1 MSPRLT
7 VPRPAVRQFLCT
19 NLGTTNPTQLC
30 SSRQKQL
37 CSDQDT
43 GQPSCAC
50 LPAPGS
56 SALRLPPPPSASSAS
71 SAHLAAIQTLLAQL
85 IALAFLVAP
94 PYRLPEPFRGLLA
107 VRWRRFAVSARCLA
121 PADLRTVRSAGWLH
135 GSRIRS
141 TTAPSRLVDPPCHP
155 GTTMRFT
162 LFSSRSR
169 SMCKRVSIQA
179 LAQLPV
185 LCSGSWM
192 PARKACALVPP
203 HTGINSTDGSFPT
216 AKDAQRKDDAKEI
229 RSVSAHSTSG
239 AIHPDMPDRLTA

>member
-7 VPRPAVRQFLCT
+7 VPRSAVRQFLCT
-19 NLGTTNPTQLC
+19 NLGTAPHPALLFQAKAALQRSGHRPALLC
-30 SSRQKQL
+30 LSSGPWPLSPR
-37 CSDQDT
+37 
-43 GQPSCAC
+43 
-50 LPAPGS
+50 
-56 SALRLPPPPSASSAS
+56 PPSASSAS

-85 IALAFLVAP
+85 TALAFLVAP

-141 TTAPSRLVDPPCHP
+141 TPALSRLVDPPCHP

-179 LAQLPV
+179 LAHLPV

-192 PARKACALVPP
+192 PARKACALV
-203 HTGINSTDGSFPT
+203 HRTQASI
-216 AKDAQRKDDAKEI
+216 AQTEAF
-229 RSVSAHSTSG
+229 
-239 AIHPDMPDRLTA
+239 RLPRMLRGRTTRRR